1 MDYSD
6 QAENTSLQTAIA
18 KQAARAATRPPPEQ
32 LLDNQ
37 LCFAIY
43 AAAHSFVQAYRPFL
57 DPVGLTYPQYL
68 VLLELWERDG
78 QTVRELGAPLFLD
91 SGTLTPMLKRMEAA
105 GWIRR
110 RPDAADGRVV
120 RVTLTAK
127 GQAFRNKARAI
138 PAAMMCASNL
148 DLAGLTALR
157 NKVKR
162 VAAALRGRSSDG
174 ESAAPPPKRRGAASR
189 M

>member
-1 MDYSD
+1 MQS
-6 QAENTSLQTAIA
+6 ATA
-18 KQAARAATRPPPEQ
+18 KRAARAAVRPAPEQ

-105 GWIRR
+105 GWIQR
-110 RPDAADGRVV
+110 RPDAVDGRVV

-127 GQAFRNKARAI
+127 GRAFRSRARAI

-157 NKVKR
+157 DKVKR
-162 VAAALRGRSSDG
+162 VASALRGTADDD
-174 ESAAPPPKRRGAASR
+174 GAAARPRRRRAASKA
-189 M
+189 